1 MQSYRVR
8 AIPRACRPLTAI
20 TAPQSARVM
29 SSFFPHFPSHTF
41 APFFREIDSLFPSE
55 NFAARPPQLRPFTP
69 RFDVQEVGAAYELHG
84 ELPGIDQEDIN
95 IEFVDANTLV
105 IKGKTER
112 SLSRTQDVDV
122 KDKAIEGASS
132 PNTVAADNASEK
144 STNYHKASVED
155 EYIDAGAERE
165 GASTAREGAPT
176 PASSNAAEVT
186 PAPEQPQ
193 SKYWVSERS
202 VGEFQR
208 TFSFPG
214 KVDQEAV
221 KASLRNGIL
230 NIIVPKAAKQ
240 ERKIAIE

>member
-1 MQSYRVR
+1 M
-8 AIPRACRPLTAI
+8 
-20 TAPQSARVM
+20 
-29 SSFFPHFPSHTF
+29 
-41 APFFREIDSLFPSE
+41 
-55 NFAARPPQLRPFTP
+55 ARPQQLQPFTP

-84 ELPGIDQEDIN
+84 ELPGISQDDIS

-112 SLSRTQDVDV
+112 SSSRTNHVDI
-122 KDKAIEGASS
+122 KGKAIEGASS
-132 PNTVAADNASEK
+132 PNTVGADSTSEK
-144 STNYHKASVED
+144 STNFHKASVED
-155 EYIDAGAERE
+155 EYVDAGAEKE
-165 GASTAREGAPT
+165 GASTATEGAPT
-176 PASSNAAEVT
+176 PASSNATEGA
-186 PAPEQPQ
+186 ASPEQPQ

-230 NIIVPKAAKQ
+230 SIIVPKAAKQ
-240 ERKIAIE
+240 ERKIVIG